1 MKRHTGRE
9 RRKGFRKALSF
20 GTDIVR
26 VNRIT
31 FKTKW
36 DDETG
41 VNLGLAGFC
50 CYSSRKLP
58 DKTNISCLIGFLPPH
73 DQQLVEAEAK
83 LIWQKQITKR
93 DQRVWYHGFEFTKIH
108 STHRKFIE
116 QVIKVDC

>member
-1 MKRHTGRE
+1 MKRHAGRE
-9 RRKGFRKALSF
+9 RRKSFRKALSF

-58 DKTNISCLIGFLPPH
+58 DKTSISCLIGFLPPY
-73 DQQLVEAEAK
+73 DQQLIEAEAK
-83 LIWQKQITKR
+83 LVWQKQVTKK
-93 DQRVWYHGFEFTKIH
+93 DQKVWYHGFEFTKIH
-108 STHRKFIE
+108 ANHRKFIE
-116 QVIKVDC
+116 RVIKVDC